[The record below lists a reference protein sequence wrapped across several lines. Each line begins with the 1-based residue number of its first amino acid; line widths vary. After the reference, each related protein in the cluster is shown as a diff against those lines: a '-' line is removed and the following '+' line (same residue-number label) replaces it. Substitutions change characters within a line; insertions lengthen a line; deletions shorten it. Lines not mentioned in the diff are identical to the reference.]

1 MSIWIAK
8 FMGPIILALGIPM
21 VVAPKDL
28 LRTSKKFLSDSPLIL
43 VSGVLAMTAGLAIVN
58 THNIWILDWPVII
71 TFFGWALV
79 IGGAIRVISP
89 RLVDKV
95 GSAMM
100 KFESMARIAGVFWVI
115 LGLFLTYKGYL

>member
-21 VVAPKDL
+21 VVAPQDL
-28 LRTSKKFLSDSPLIL
+28 LKTSKKFLSDSPLIL

-89 RLVDKV
+89 RLVDIV

-100 KFESMARIAGVFWVI
+100 KFDSMARIAGVFWVI

>member
-100 KFESMARIAGVFWVI
+100 KFDSMARGAGVFWVI